1 MIRGKALKRK
11 ITVEPVI
18 GKNKNMEESEKIY
31 FSIGETAQM
40 FNVNPSL
47 LRFWEKEF
55 DVIKPYKNKKG
66 DRYFT
71 KRDVET
77 IRMIYHLTKE
87 KGYTLQGA
95 KEALK
100 GDKIVEQLS
109 KSDIINTLKNIKEFL
124 LEIKEEL

>member
-1 MIRGKALKRK
+1 
-11 ITVEPVI
+11 
-18 GKNKNMEESEKIY
+18 MEETEKSY
-31 FSIGETAQM
+31 YSISETAQM

-71 KRDVET
+71 KKDIET
-77 IRMIYHLTKE
+77 IRTIYHLTKE

-95 KEALK
+95 KEAIK
-100 GDKIVEQLS
+100 GAKFVDQLS
-109 KSDIINTLKNIKEFL
+109 KADLVQTLKNIKEFL
-124 LEIKEEL
+124 REIKEEL

>member
-95 KEALK
+95 KDALK

>member
-71 KRDVET
+71 KRDIET

-95 KEALK
+95 KDALK

>member
-1 MIRGKALKRK
+1 VKGKSKK
-11 ITVEPVI
+11 
-18 GKNKNMEESEKIY
+18 MEESEKIY

-55 DVIKPYKNKKG
+55 DLIKPYKNKKG

-71 KRDVET
+71 KRDIET

-95 KEALK
+95 KDALK
-100 GDKIVEQLS
+100 GDKFVEQLS

-124 LEIKEEL
+124 LEIKQEL

>member
-71 KRDVET
+71 KRDIET

>member
-1 MIRGKALKRK
+1 MKEI
-11 ITVEPVI
+11 
-18 GKNKNMEESEKIY
+18 EKMY
-31 FSIGETAQM
+31 FSIGETAQL
-40 FNVNPSL
+40 FNVKPSL
-47 LRFWEKEF
+47 LRYWEKEF

-71 KRDVET
+71 KKDIET
-77 IRMIYHLTKE
+77 IRMIYFLTKE

-95 KEALK
+95 KDALK

-124 LEIKEEL
+124 NDIKEEL